1 VVACSYFT
9 LLLATLVSC
18 AYLRVSPSPKLWVG
32 CLLLVSSVQFPRDL
46 AVCMAKRAFVLGVQ
60 MQKREYA
67 WRKLFALTAR

>member
-1 VVACSYFT
+1 MRSRTYDGVGARRAS
-9 LLLATLVSC
+9 L
-18 AYLRVSPSPKLWVG
+18 PSTRLPESVLQSQALG
-32 CLLLVSSVQFPRDL
+32 RLPAAGVQFPRDL